1 MKKKYLKWSKED
13 LISEIEKLNKRKK
26 YGLVWEEN
34 SEDVVIQCKEEIPI
48 LVDDKN
54 KEILSDE
61 NLPFNLII
69 EGDNYHGLSVLN
81 YTHKKKNRYYL
92 Y

>member
-34 SEDVVIQCKEEIPI
+34 SEDVVVQCKEEIPI

-54 KEILSDE
+54 KEILSEE
-61 NLPFNLII
+61 NLLVFFNDDSNL
-69 EGDNYHGLSVLN
+69 L
-81 YTHKKKNRYYL
+81 
-92 Y
+92 

>member
-54 KEILSDE
+54 KEILSEE
-61 NLPFNLII
+61 NLLVFFNDDSNL
-69 EGDNYHGLSVLN
+69 L
-81 YTHKKKNRYYL
+81 
-92 Y
+92 